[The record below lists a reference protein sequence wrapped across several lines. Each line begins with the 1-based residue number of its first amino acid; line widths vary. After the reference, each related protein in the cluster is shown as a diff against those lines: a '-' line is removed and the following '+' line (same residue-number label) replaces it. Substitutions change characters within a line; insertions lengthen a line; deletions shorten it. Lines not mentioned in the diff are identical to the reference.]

1 MCILGKKE
9 AIPTKYKGAFKHWSD
24 IQVQPQLW
32 DSLVGFP
39 LSCCALHVIVNIV
52 VFNKV
57 SWSFFSISWSLI
69 CRILKVYSQVHDKL
83 ECTKIMRVCHGGM
96 GHRVVLHKYGMGCNY
111 VDIELEISRKYKMT
125 SWCLNGMDSRVWLC
139 PSWTRC
145 FNLPNMYLLCLW
157 DDAKTCDVNEEFATK
172 SITMLGEV

>member
-1 MCILGKKE
+1 M
-9 AIPTKYKGAFKHWSD
+9 
-24 IQVQPQLW
+24 IQHSSSTPIMIFSCWV
-32 DSLVGFP
+32 SLVMLCP
-39 LSCCALHVIVNIV
+39 SCHCKYHCLQYG
-52 VFNKV
+52 
-57 SWSFFSISWSLI
+57 SWLFFSISLSLI
-69 CRILKVYSQVHDKL
+69 CRILNVYSQVHDKL

-172 SITMLGEV
+172 SITMLGAV